1 MEVKLLECHPDK
13 TGFVVMGSK
22 KYKEDVRGQCKE
34 DPIKFNS
41 FVTKEKMVDKYL
53 GDLFSSEGLGESIL
67 ETIKDRAG
75 KVKTA
80 MMDVKGVMEDFR
92 MQAVGGIIGAWDLWN
107 MAIIPSLL
115 ANCGTWTE
123 LPTKAVEICDGLQN
137 LFIRIMLQ
145 VPISTPKV
153 ALRVEAGMLGMKHRI
168 WMEKLSLGLFIRM
181 SGLNSLAVSRIF
193 VIIIF
198 DWAYPF

>member
-1 MEVKLLECHPDK
+1 M
-13 TGFVVMGSK
+13 
-22 KYKEDVRGQCKE
+22 
-34 DPIKFNS
+34 DPIKLDS

-198 DWAYPF
+198 DWAYSF